1 MLGLLAFF
9 STIVF
14 FSPVVNLLLLPI
26 AFYRL
31 FMTNYGR
38 DLSFLKA
45 WHKIGILLLLLS
57 AFLSVAVFAFV
68 EPLIGNFE
76 KSILGAFPY
85 VVLILI
91 SLLVGMAFRRK
102 DLMVVLFLISF
113 EIAIGAAEYIVGVHS
128 FFSVEFKGQTQIGD
142 TELLYYNRVFGLSV
156 NSSVYA
162 FKVLVGFVILM
173 AIRSELSRRV
183 FLLCAAIIMVGLLTS
198 FNRTAIVAVVISLMF
213 YYATNWRVMLSG
225 CVVGCALGAFYL
237 STIIEN
243 LTRGRGELDL
253 SGRDFVFYEFFTILK
268 QSPFFGN
275 AAQKV
280 WLQIN
285 DGLYH
290 AHSSYL
296 EFLVSNGIFISLL
309 FFSGYYLLVLRG
321 RMLAALPLL
330 IYSVFQY
337 GLLWGLVFND
347 VVFFGLMFYLLRAK
361 SEQRTVKVKLRTAS
375 GDKLS
380 SGNEG
385 D

>member
-1 MLGLLAFF
+1 MLGLLAFL

-26 AFYRL
+26 VFYRL
-31 FMTNYGR
+31 FLTSYGR
-38 DLSFLKA
+38 DLSFLKSG
-45 WHKIGILLLLLS
+45 HVVGLMLLLLS
-57 AFLSVAVFAFV
+57 ALLSVVVFAFA
-68 EPLIGNFE
+68 EPLIDNFE

-91 SLLVGMAFRRK
+91 SLFAGMVFRRS
-102 DLMVVLFLISF
+102 DLIVVLLLVLF
-113 EIAIGAAEYIVGVHS
+113 EIAVGFAEYIAGTHS
-128 FFSVEFKGQTQIGD
+128 FFSVAHKGQTQIGD

-162 FKVLVGFVILM
+162 FKVLVGFVVLM

-183 FLLCAAIIMVGLLTS
+183 FLVCAGILAVGFVTS
-198 FNRTAIVAVVISLMF
+198 FNRTAIVAAAISLMF
-213 YYATNWRVMLSG
+213 YYATNWRVVLSG
-225 CVVGCALGAFYL
+225 GVVGCAVGVLYL

-253 SGRDFVFYEFFTILK
+253 SGRDFIFYEFFSVLK

-280 WLQIN
+280 WLQLN

-296 EFLVSNGIFISLL
+296 EFLVSNGVFISLL

-347 VVFFGLMFYLLRAK
+347 VVFFGLMFYLLRSNSDKRAAANNK
-361 SEQRTVKVKLRTAS
+361 ASLETKVI
-375 GDKLS
+375 DV
-380 SGNEG
+380 
-385 D
+385 

>member
-1 MLGLLAFF
+1 MLGLLTFL

-26 AFYRL
+26 VLYRL
-31 FMTNYGR
+31 FLTRYGR
-38 DLSFLKA
+38 SLSYLKVG
-45 WHKIGILLLLLS
+45 HKIGMMLLLLS
-57 AFLSVAVFAFV
+57 AFLSVAVFVFM

-91 SLLVGMAFRRK
+91 SLFVGMAFRRH
-102 DLMVVLFLISF
+102 DLIVVLLLVFF
-113 EIAIGAAEYIVGVHS
+113 EIAVGFAEYIVGVHS
-128 FFSVEFKGQTQIGD
+128 FFSVESKGLTQIGD
-142 TELLYYNRVFGLSV
+142 TELLYYNRVFGLSM

-173 AIRSELSRRV
+173 AIKSELSRRV
-183 FLLCAAIIMVGLLTS
+183 FLVCSVVLAVGFITS
-198 FNRTAIVAVVISLMF
+198 FNRTAIVAAAISLIF
-213 YYATNWRVMLSG
+213 YYVTNWRVVLSG
-225 CVVGCALGAFYL
+225 CVVGCAVGAFYL
-237 STIIEN
+237 STIVDN

-253 SGRDFVFYEFFTILK
+253 SGRDFIFYEFFNVLD

-280 WLQIN
+280 WLEIN

-296 EFLVSNGIFISLL
+296 EFLVSNGIFISLV

-321 RMLAALPLL
+321 RMLAALPIL

-347 VVFFGLMFYLLRAK
+347 VVFFGLMFYLLRSK
-361 SEQRTVKVKLRTAS
+361 SPKINVDEVARGSKVI
-375 GDKLS
+375 
-380 SGNEG
+380 NV
-385 D
+385 